1 MIHVLKLYTS
11 VLVRIEYHKCRQNTN
26 TSQISLYTEM
36 LEQKIRDKTSVVAV
50 LGLGHVGYPMAS
62 LFAENGF
69 RTIGYDVDANRL
81 RDIQQRIVFSEIESL
96 LPVDEIDRLKKIA
109 EISKNLK
116 ITHEEEHLGDADI
129 FIVDVP
135 TPLNEKEIPNLTF
148 LENTCKTISRFLEKG
163 NLVIIESTVYPGAT
177 KEIVKPL
184 LEESG
189 FRAGR
194 DFFLSFSPE
203 RIDPGNKKWSLKSIP
218 KIIGG
223 IDEKST
229 SLTSL
234 LFSQIIQSVVPV
246 SSLEVAEAAKMLENI
261 FRSVNIALINDLS
274 KFFAKMGI
282 DTWETIS
289 AASTKPFAFLPHYPG
304 PGVGGHCIPKDPFY
318 LLYKARKKGLNIE
331 FIEEAAYIN
340 KNMPLYVIYLAEE
353 ALKIRNKKLH
363 DSSFGVLGITY
374 KKDVLDIRRT
384 PAEIVITDLM
394 HTSKEVMAFD
404 PLTDQTF
411 GAKTGSLV
419 ETIKDKDCIILLVD
433 HSYFRE
439 KKIEERINEMAPN
452 CCLIDTR
459 NFINSSKLKKS
470 ILYKCLGKP

>member
-1 MIHVLKLYTS
+1 
-11 VLVRIEYHKCRQNTN
+11 
-26 TSQISLYTEM
+26 M
-36 LEQKIRDKTSVVAV
+36 LEQKIRNKTAVVAV

-69 RTIGYDVDANRL
+69 STIGYDIDLKRL
-81 RDIQQRIVFSEIESL
+81 RDIQKSLVSSEIESL
-96 LPVDEIDRLKKIA
+96 LPVDGIGRQKRIA

-116 ITHEEEHLGDADI
+116 TSHEEERLGDADI

-148 LENTCKTISRFLEKG
+148 LENTCKTISRFLKKG

-184 LEESG
+184 LEELG
-189 FRAGR
+189 LRAGR

-203 RIDPGNKKWSLKSIP
+203 RIDPGNKKWSLRSIP

-234 LFSQIIQSVVPV
+234 LFSQIIQSVVTV
-246 SSLEVAEAAKMLENI
+246 SSLEVAEATKMLENI

-282 DTWETIS
+282 DTWETIA

-318 LLYKARKKGLNIE
+318 LLYKARKRGLNIE

-374 KKDVLDIRRT
+374 KRDVLDIRRT

-411 GAKTGSLV
+411 GAKTGSLA

-433 HSYFRE
+433 HSYFRN
-439 KKIEERINEMAPN
+439 KKIEEKINEMAPN